1 MKKYKI
7 NELEYEL
14 INNYK
19 DGFDYETVKEKATE
33 YFNDFD
39 YIVGDWSY
47 GSLRLKG
54 FYDSSNK
61 KSKKYNNYY
70 IATNGNEKIY
80 YVLDENEVS
89 LIVGGMGLQIT
100 SESSFIVPE

>member
-61 KSKKYNNYY
+61 KSKKYNNYSFVNDY
-70 IATNGNEKIY
+70 IKNECAYDCKWFT
-80 YVLDENEVS
+80 LKK
-89 LIVGGMGLQIT
+89 Q
-100 SESSFIVPE
+100 